1 MVRLNL
7 RKSWRSEQKVT
18 AGATDQFVEAKYRF
32 SNTGTYPVTIIEV
45 QPSCGCTT
53 VQLAKKEYA
62 PGGIW

>member
-1 MVRLNL
+1 
-7 RKSWRSEQKVT
+7 
-18 AGATDQFVEAKYRF
+18 VEAKYRF